1 VLIYERSIP
10 EMSAAAVTLSDVA
23 RDFFDGKQLRRVLQP
38 TTLEFN
44 TREFAV
50 IAGPSGS
57 GKTTLLTIIGLIL
70 KPSSGRIVIAG
81 KDVTRYGESALAT
94 MRMKNFGFVF
104 QQADL
109 IPGLDVMENILIAVA
124 VQGGR
129 VPGAVKIRARDI
141 LEQFGLLDYAGAA
154 PQQLSMGQKQRV
166 ALVRALI
173 NDPVLLLCDEPTS
186 ALDVES
192 SRIVLDALK
201 RLASDERRGVV
212 MVTHDPRVF
221 PYADRLIKLENGA
234 VVYDSRNEARRGGD
248 EKNIQDH

>member
-1 VLIYERSIP
+1 
-10 EMSAAAVTLSDVA
+10 MATAVVRLQEIA

-38 TTLEFN
+38 ITLDLFTQEL
-44 TREFAV
+44 AL

-70 KPSSGRIVIAG
+70 KPSSGKIFIGGREVSRG
-81 KDVTRYGESALAT
+81 SESVQAT
-94 MRMKNFGFVF
+94 LRLKKFGFVF

-109 IPGLDVMENILIAVA
+109 IPGLNVMENILIAAA
-124 VQGGR
+124 VQGSR
-129 VPGAVKIRARDI
+129 VPSAVKKRAKDI
-141 LEQFGLLDYAGAA
+141 LEQFGLQDYTEAK

-192 SRIVLDALK
+192 SNLVLDSLK
-201 RLASDERRGVV
+201 KLSADERRGVL

-221 PYADRLIKLENGA
+221 PYADRLIKLENGS
-234 VVYDSRNEARRGGD
+234 VIYDSRQDMERGSD
-248 EKNIQDH
+248 EENS

>member
-1 VLIYERSIP
+1 
-10 EMSAAAVTLSDVA
+10 MSTAVVKLHEIA

-38 TTLEFN
+38 ITLDLFSQ
-44 TREFAV
+44 EFAI

-57 GKTTLLTIIGLIL
+57 GKTTLLTIVGLIL
-70 KPSSGRIVIAG
+70 KPTSGKIFIGDRE
-81 KDVTRYGESALAT
+81 VTREPENVQAT
-94 MRMKNFGFVF
+94 LRMKKFGFVF

-109 IPGLDVMENILIAVA
+109 IPGLNVMENILIAAA
-124 VQGGR
+124 VQGKR
-129 VPGAVKIRARDI
+129 VPSAVKKRAKDI
-141 LEQFGLLDYAGAA
+141 LDQFGLQSYAEAK

-192 SRIVLDALK
+192 SNIVLDSLK
-201 RLASDERRGVV
+201 KLSGDERRGVL

-221 PYADRLIKLENGA
+221 PYADRLIKLENGS
-234 VVYDSRNEARRGGD
+234 VVYDSRRDKERGSD
-248 EKNIQDH
+248 EKTS

>member
-1 VLIYERSIP
+1 
-10 EMSAAAVTLSDVA
+10 MSTAVVKLHEIA

-38 TTLEFN
+38 ITLDLFSQ
-44 TREFAV
+44 EFAI

-57 GKTTLLTIIGLIL
+57 GKTTLLTIVGLIL
-70 KPSSGRIVIAG
+70 KPSSGKIFIGDRE
-81 KDVTRYGESALAT
+81 VTGEPENVQAT
-94 MRMKNFGFVF
+94 LRMKKFGFVF

-109 IPGLDVMENILIAVA
+109 IPGLNVMENILIAAA
-124 VQGGR
+124 VQGKR
-129 VPGAVKIRARDI
+129 VPSAVKKRAKDI
-141 LEQFGLLDYAGAA
+141 LDQFGLQGYAEAK

-192 SRIVLDALK
+192 SNIVLDSLK
-201 RLASDERRGVV
+201 KLSGDERRGVL

-221 PYADRLIKLENGA
+221 PYADRLIKLENGS
-234 VVYDSRNEARRGGD
+234 VVYDSRRDKERGSD
-248 EKNIQDH
+248 EKTS